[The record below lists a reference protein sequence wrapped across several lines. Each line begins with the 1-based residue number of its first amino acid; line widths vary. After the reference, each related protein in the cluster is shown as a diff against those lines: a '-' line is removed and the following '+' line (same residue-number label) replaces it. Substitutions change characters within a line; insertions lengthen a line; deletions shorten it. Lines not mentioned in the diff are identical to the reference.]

1 MWFPETFEERLHGG
15 YSLTG
20 ENSWRIFEY
29 SSIWSKEKKG
39 DVPATFR
46 FALVSHVSAIK
57 EENKR
62 HMPAISRHTRGTCTR
77 TNFHR
82 LFARKVSNSLYPMG
96 SNSIRFHPWFPG
108 EEIPSWKSTNVR
120 WNVFPKK
127 RECCNIG
134 LNVVV
139 L

>member
-1 MWFPETFEERLHGG
+1 MIPGNIRGEITWWIFVDWWKLVANIRRFEAR
-15 YSLTG
+15 
-20 ENSWRIFEY
+20 
-29 SSIWSKEKKG
+29 KKKG

-96 SNSIRFHPWFPG
+96 SNSIRFHPWFPR